1 MAAASRWLVF
11 ASCVLLLVPGLFGKT
26 FGEAERYGYLTDIM
40 PGDWTPTNVWLEST
54 DCTLAH
60 GVWLAVCEDGRLI
73 PISERAHADDPGHAL
88 MLGLWSAATGKRAT
102 LVDVARLNTLLNTI
116 GLLTLAGLLFALRAW
131 LAALA
136 LLVLGPVQY
145 LFWMGTS
152 PHWSYIGM
160 ASLAAVL
167 PLALLARTEGVL
179 ERRAAAAW
187 IAAGL
192 LFLAGV
198 TLVRE
203 SIGIMGFLVTLAALA
218 WSSMRGSGMRRPG
231 TPRRIAGLLAI
242 GVVALA
248 AFTAPRWTVAARDAA
263 FDMAPSERLQRHGL
277 SHTLYISLGFVE
289 NKFGIRYDDDFGLEV
304 ARRHVPDIVFFSPEY
319 FRLMWTL
326 YLGRLAHDPLEVAR
340 IYVEKAGLLLA
351 RPTIYPGPPLGI
363 VLAIALAHFLATTA
377 LGAWR
382 RIGFR
387 QGLVVETIS
396 LCFIGLF
403 VAQGMVALPSHM
415 YIVPVNAFVLVL
427 LGVIAESVARALW
440 TLWRERTTWPSPG
453 R

>member
-1 MAAASRWLVF
+1 MATASRWLVF

-40 PGDWTPTNVWLEST
+40 PGDWIPTNVWLEST
-54 DCTLAH
+54 DCALAH
-60 GVWLAVCEDGRLI
+60 GVWLAVCEDDKLV
-73 PISERAHADDPGHAL
+73 PISERAQADDPGHAL
-88 MLGLWSAATGKRAT
+88 ILGLWSAATGKRAT

-116 GLLTLAGLLFALRAW
+116 GLLTLAGLLVALRAW

-167 PLALLARTEGVL
+167 PLALLARGEGL
-179 ERRAAAAW
+179 LGRRAAATW
-187 IAAGL
+187 IGAGL
-192 LFLAGV
+192 LFLAVV

-203 SIGIMGFLVTLAALA
+203 AIGIMGFLVTLAALA
-218 WSSMRGSGMRRPG
+218 WSGMRAP
-231 TPRRIAGLLAI
+231 TTRRIGGLLAI
-242 GVVALA
+242 AVIALA
-248 AFTAPRWTVAARDAA
+248 AFTAPRWTVAARDTA

-277 SHTLYISLGFVE
+277 SHTLYISLGFAE

-326 YLGRLAHDPLEVAR
+326 YLGQLTHDPLEVAR

-351 RPTIYPGPPLGI
+351 RPTIDPGPPLGI
-363 VLAIALAHFLATTA
+363 VLAIALAHFLAMTA

-387 QGLVVETIS
+387 QGFVVETVS

-427 LGVIAESVARALW
+427 LGVIAESALRALW
-440 TLWRERTTWPSPG
+440 ALWRERATWPSPG

>member
-1 MAAASRWLVF
+1 MATASRWLVF

-26 FGEAERYGYLTDIM
+26 FGEAERYGHLTDIM

-54 DCTLAH
+54 DCALAH

-88 MLGLWSAATGKRAT
+88 MLGLWSTATGKRAT

-116 GLLTLAGLLFALRAW
+116 GLLTLSGLLVALRAW

-136 LLVLGPVQY
+136 LLMLGPVQY

-167 PLALLARTEGVL
+167 PLALLARAEGL
-179 ERRAAAAW
+179 LGRRAAATW

-192 LFLAGV
+192 LLLAIV
-198 TLVRE
+198 ALVRE
-203 SIGIMGFLVTLAALA
+203 AIGIMGFLVTLAALA
-218 WSSMRGSGMRRPG
+218 WSSMKGAS
-231 TPRRIAGLLAI
+231 PRRIAGLLAI
-242 GVVALA
+242 AVVALV

-289 NKFGIRYDDDFGLEV
+289 NKFGIYYDDDFGLEV

-326 YLGRLAHDPLEVAR
+326 YLGRLAEDPLEVAR

-363 VLAIALAHFLATTA
+363 VLAIALAHFLAATA

-387 QGLVVETIS
+387 QGFVVEAVS

-403 VAQGMVALPSHM
+403 VAQGVVALPSHM

-427 LGVIAESVARALW
+427 LGVISESVLRALS
-440 TLWRERTTWPSPG
+440 TLWRERTTRLAPG

>member
-1 MAAASRWLVF
+1 MATASRWLVF

-73 PISERAHADDPGHAL
+73 PISERAQADDPGHAL
-88 MLGLWSAATGKRAT
+88 MLGLWSVATGKRAT
-102 LVDVARLNTLLNTI
+102 LVDVAQLNTVLNTI

-136 LLVLGPVQY
+136 LLALGPVQY

-167 PLALLARTEGVL
+167 PLALLARAEGVL
-179 ERRAAAAW
+179 GRRAAAAW

-192 LFLAGV
+192 LFLAVV

-203 SIGIMGFLVTLAALA
+203 SIGIMGFLVALVALA
-218 WSSMRGSGMRRPG
+218 WLGMRGPG
-231 TPRRIAGLLAI
+231 TPRGTAGLLAI
-242 GVVALA
+242 AVVALA
-248 AFTAPRWTVAARDAA
+248 AFTAPRWTVTARDTA

-277 SHTLYISLGFVE
+277 SHTLYLGLGFVE

-340 IYVEKAGLLLA
+340 IYVEKAGLLLV
-351 RPTIYPGPPLGI
+351 RPTIYPGPPLGV
-363 VLAIALAHFLATTA
+363 VLAIVLAHFLAATA

-382 RIGFR
+382 RIGFP
-387 QGLVVETIS
+387 QGFVVEAVS

-403 VAQGMVALPSHM
+403 VVQGMVALPSHM
-415 YIVPVNAFVLVL
+415 YIVPVNAFVPVL
-427 LGVIAESVARALW
+427 LGVVAESVTRALW
-440 TLWRERTTWPSPG
+440 TLWRLKGAPHFIDR
-453 R
+453 

>member
-1 MAAASRWLVF
+1 MATASRWLVF

-40 PGDWTPTNVWLEST
+40 PGDWAPTNVWLEST

-88 MLGLWSAATGKRAT
+88 LLGLWSAATGKRAT

-116 GLLTLAGLLFALRAW
+116 GLLTLAGLLVALRAW

-167 PLALLARTEGVL
+167 PLALLARAEGL
-179 ERRAAAAW
+179 LGRRTAAAW

-192 LFLAGV
+192 LFLAV
-198 TLVRE
+198 IMLVRE
-203 SIGIMGFLVTLAALA
+203 AIGIMGFLVTLAALA
-218 WSSMRGSGMRRPG
+218 WSGMRGSGMRAPN
-231 TPRRIAGLLAI
+231 TRRIAGLLAI
-242 GVVALA
+242 AVVALA
-248 AFTAPRWTVAARDAA
+248 AFTAPRWTVAARDAR

-289 NKFGIRYDDDFGLEV
+289 NKFGIYYDDDFGLEV

-326 YLGRLAHDPLEVAR
+326 YLGRLVQDPLEVAR
-340 IYVEKAGLLLA
+340 IYIEKAGLLLA
-351 RPTIYPGPPLGI
+351 RPTIHPGPPLGI

-387 QGLVVETIS
+387 QGFVVEAVS

-427 LGVIAESVARALW
+427 LGVIAESIVRALW
-440 TLWRERTTWPSPG
+440 ALRRLPG
-453 R
+453 RLR